1 MDYSHNLR
9 RCQTFLDGIKI
20 FAGSWMSDMSLEP
33 PPLIHA
39 GAKLARCC
47 PKMNPIDEHEADQ
60 HACSPN
66 LTVKY

>member
-1 MDYSHNLR
+1 
-9 RCQTFLDGIKI
+9 
-20 FAGSWMSDMSLEP
+20 MSDMSLEP

-60 HACSPN
+60 PACTPN